1 MMLLR
6 SFIPPLGMMLLAA
19 GQAGAQG
26 VLIEKSEIRF
36 AFRKMGVG
44 LSGRFRRWKANIVFL
59 PRDLAHSKVE
69 IDIDLSSLDVANDEF
84 EGELKQPAWL
94 DVERHPVAR
103 FVSTSIKHQGG
114 NRYQVTGTL
123 SLKGITREITVPMTL
138 RKDASGNNVAEGSFA
153 LNRLEHK
160 LGEGASI
167 DSRALPAE
175 VNVQL
180 RVVLPAVR

>member
-44 LSGRFRRWKANIVFL
+44 LAGRFRRWKANIVFL
-59 PRDLAHSKVE
+59 PKDLAHSKAEIE
-69 IDIDLSSLDVANDEF
+69 IDLTSLDVANDEF
-84 EGELKQPAWL
+84 ENELKQPSWF

-103 FVSTSIKHQGG
+103 FASTAIKHQGS
-114 NRYQVTGTL
+114 NRYQVTGML
-123 SLKGITREITVPMTL
+123 SVKGIERELTMPMTL
-138 RKDASGNNVAEGSFA
+138 RKDASGNHVAEGSFA
-153 LNRLEHK
+153 LNRLEHQ
-160 LGEGASI
+160 LGETMVG
-167 DSRALPAE
+167 DRVLPPE

-180 RVVLPAVR
+180 KVVLPAVR